1 MSNGTINN
9 LDNQILGNI
18 NNGNQLQVTQR
29 ADESSV
35 SSIPERTHPH
45 SSSIN
50 TRPLEEE
57 VRYFKSP
64 EEAQSILGASSDRA
78 NNALIQHG
86 SELRFEVNNIAG
98 TIVTTLV
105 DSKNEET
112 LRQYPSEQS
121 LAVMENIQKF
131 LEQQYAVS
139 KGNDIGGATNP
150 ETGLLVDQKV

>member
-1 MSNGTINN
+1 MSNGTINH
-9 LDNQILGNI
+9 LDNQLLGNI
-18 NNGNQLQVTQR
+18 NNGDHLRVAQKLE
-29 ADESSV
+29 ESSV
-35 SSIPERTHPH
+35 SSIPGQTHPLNP
-45 SSSIN
+45 SIKS
-50 TRPLEEE
+50 RSPEEE
-57 VRYFKSP
+57 AHYFKSP
-64 EEAQSILGASSDRA
+64 EEAQSILGATSDRV

-86 SELRFEVNNIAG
+86 SELRFEVNNVAG
-98 TIVTTLV
+98 KIVTTLI

-139 KGNDIGGATNP
+139 KGHDIGGATNP